1 MKRGVNMYLISSC
14 LCGVNCKYSGS
25 NNLNE
30 DCLKLLQEGKAILV
44 CPEQLGGLST
54 PRTPAEIKG
63 TANGVLYRSDKVIT
77 KDGIDVTKEFIKGA
91 METLHIAKLSNVK
104 TAILKEG
111 SPSCGVNYI
120 YDGSFTG
127 KKISGKGIT
136 ATILNDN
143 EINVISELDL
153 GGKRN
158 GDF

>member
-1 MKRGVNMYLISSC
+1 MYLISSC

-63 TANGVLYRSDKVIT
+63 TANGVLYKSDKVIT

-136 ATILNDN
+136 ATILNNN

>member
-1 MKRGVNMYLISSC
+1 MYLISSC

-30 DCLKLLQEGKAILV
+30 SCLKLLEEGKAILV

-54 PRTPAEIKG
+54 PRTPAEING
-63 TANGVLYRSDKVIT
+63 TAKGVIYENDKVIT
-77 KDGIDVTKEFIKGA
+77 KDDIDVTKAFIKGA
-91 METLHIAKLSNVK
+91 METLHIAKLSKVK

-127 KKISGKGIT
+127 KKVYGKGVT
-136 ATILNDN
+136 ATVLEENG
-143 EINVISELDL
+143 INVISELDF
-153 GGKRN
+153 GGKKN

>member
-1 MKRGVNMYLISSC
+1 MYLISSC
-14 LCGVNCKYSGS
+14 LCGVNCKYNGS

-30 DCLKLLQEGKAILV
+30 RCLKLLKEGKAILV

-54 PRTPAEIKG
+54 PRTPAEING
-63 TANGVLYRSDKVIT
+63 TAKGVIYENDKVIT
-77 KDGIDVTKEFIKGA
+77 KEGTDVTEAFIKGA

-104 TAILKEG
+104 AAILKEG

-127 KKISGKGIT
+127 NKVYGKGIT
-136 ATILNDN
+136 ANILEENGIEVVSD
-143 EINVISELDL
+143 VDF
-153 GGKRN
+153 GGRKN

>member
-1 MKRGVNMYLISSC
+1 MYLISSC

-30 DCLKLLQEGKAILV
+30 RCLKLLKEGKAILV

-63 TANGVLYRSDKVIT
+63 TAKGVINKNDKVIT
-77 KDGIDVTKEFIKGA
+77 KDNIDVTEAFLKGA
-91 METLHIAKLSNVK
+91 IETLHIAKLSNVK

-127 KKISGKGIT
+127 TKVCGKGIT
-136 ATILNDN
+136 ATILNENGID
-143 EINVISELDL
+143 VISEVDF
-153 GGKRN
+153 GG
-158 GDF
+158 

>member
-1 MKRGVNMYLISSC
+1 MYLISSC

>member
-1 MKRGVNMYLISSC
+1 MYLISSC

-54 PRTPAEIKG
+54 PRTPAEIEG
-63 TANGVLYRSDKVIT
+63 TSNGVLYENDKVIT

-127 KKISGKGIT
+127 KKVSGKGIT
-136 ATILNDN
+136 ATILNNN
-143 EINVISELDL
+143 EIDVISELDL

>member
-1 MKRGVNMYLISSC
+1 MYLISSC
-14 LCGVNCKYSGS
+14 LCGVNCKYSGG

-30 DCLKLLQEGKAILV
+30 KCLELLKEGKVILV

-63 TANGVLYRSDKVIT
+63 TAKSVINKEGKVVT
-77 KDGIDVTKEFIKGA
+77 KENIDVTEEFLKGA
-91 METLHIAKLSNVK
+91 YEVLNIAKLTNVTK
-104 TAILKEG
+104 AILKEG

-127 KKISGKGIT
+127 KKIDGKGIT
-136 ATILNDN
+136 ATILEENGI
-143 EINVISELDL
+143 EIISELDF
-153 GGKRN
+153 GGEKS